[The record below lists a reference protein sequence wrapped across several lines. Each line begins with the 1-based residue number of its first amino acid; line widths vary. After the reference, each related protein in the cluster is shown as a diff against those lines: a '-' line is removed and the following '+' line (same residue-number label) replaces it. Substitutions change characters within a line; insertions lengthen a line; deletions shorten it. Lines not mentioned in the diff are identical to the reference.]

1 MHKRTG
7 PRKSIAYRRAGTV
20 MAVAATIALGP
31 LHAGNAFAF
40 KLFGMTLWGEDDT
53 TDQVSDPVHYTVDF
67 KTDNL
72 DKDLKEALTDSS
84 MLVSDKK
91 KPVSGDLGVVIKA
104 RDDRDRLIATLYEKA
119 RYGGVV
125 TITVNGT
132 DIDALSPNPTFGRSK
147 PVAVTISV
155 DPGPVFTLGKIK
167 LLGDARGLDPAG
179 YGLVPGGDAGSLTIL
194 KAGDKIVVDF
204 KNQGHPLAKLI
215 KRDVVAD
222 HETNR
227 VDVALSVES
236 GPMAPIGNVGVS
248 GQKSVDP
255 DFIKRYAR
263 INEGKPYSPDELKK
277 ASDRLR
283 KLGVFSSVTIREAD
297 KLAPDGSIPMTIEVA
312 EGKQRYFGVG
322 AQYSTIDG
330 FGVQGYWGHR
340 NLTGRA
346 DSLRIEGSVS
356 RIGET
361 TDVGQLDYSAGITYV
376 RPATWYPSAT
386 FTAGLKMQSLHP
398 DAYDADTITAS
409 GSLAYELSDQDTVS
423 GGGEISYEQ
432 DSTDA
437 YGDQNY
443 LTLAIPLEYV
453 RDTRD
458 NKLDPTAG
466 YRASISAK
474 PSYEAIGGG
483 VFSSFEGSISGYQGV
498 GANDNV
504 VFAGKLSLGS
514 LIGSNS
520 IEDIPATRRFYA
532 GGGGSVRGYAYQ
544 EITPYNSNGD
554 ALGGRSY
561 ATASLEARIKITDT
575 IGIVPF
581 VDMGSVTDST
591 FPDFSDLRIGAGVGV
606 RYATPFG
613 PIRLDVAVPLKKYE
627 NGTAYGIYAGIGQA
641 F

>member
-1 MHKRTG
+1 MRKKTG
-7 PRKSIAYRRAGTV
+7 PSKSIAYRRAGTV
-20 MAVAATIALGP
+20 VTVAATLAFGP
-31 LHAGNAFAF
+31 LWAENAFAF
-40 KLFGMTLWGEDDT
+40 KLFGMTLWGEDEAT
-53 TDQVSDPVHYTVDF
+53 EEVSDPVRYTVDL

-72 DKDLKEALTDSS
+72 DKDLKDALSDSS
-84 MLVSDKK
+84 MLVADKK

-119 RYGGVV
+119 HYGAVV
-125 TITVNGT
+125 TVTVNGT
-132 DIDALSPNPTFGRSK
+132 DLDALPPNPTFSRTQ
-147 PVAVTISV
+147 PVAVTVSV
-155 DPGPVFTLGKIK
+155 DPGPVFTLGRIS
-167 LLGDARGLDPAG
+167 LLGDAAGRDPAQ

-194 KAGDKIVVDF
+194 KAGDKIVADF
-204 KNQGHPLAKLI
+204 KNEGHPLAKQT
-215 KRDVVAD
+215 KRDVIAD
-222 HETNR
+222 HATHTVDVSLR
-227 VDVALSVES
+227 VDS
-236 GPMAPIGNVGVS
+236 GPVAPFGNVGVT

-255 DFIKRYAR
+255 DFIKTYAR
-263 INEGKPYSPDELKK
+263 INEGRPYSPNELKK

-297 KLAPDGSIPMTIEVA
+297 KLAPDGSIPMTIEVS

-330 FGVQGYWGHR
+330 IGLQGYWGHR

-356 RIGET
+356 RIGES
-361 TDVGQLDYSAGITYV
+361 TDVGQLDYSAGVTYV
-376 RPATWYPSAT
+376 RPATFYPSAT

-398 DAYDADTITAS
+398 DAYDADTVTAS
-409 GSLAYELSDQDTVS
+409 ASLAYELSDQDTIS
-423 GGGEISYEQ
+423 AGGEISYEQ

-443 LTLAIPLEYV
+443 LTVAIPLEYV

-458 NKLDPTAG
+458 NKLDPTEG

-474 PSYEAIGGG
+474 PSYEALGGT
-483 VFSSFEGSISGYQGV
+483 VFSSIEGSISGYQGI
-498 GANDNV
+498 GANNNV

-514 LIGSNS
+514 LLGANS
-520 IEDIPATRRFYA
+520 VADIPATRRFYA

-544 EITPYNSNGD
+544 EISPYNSNGD
-554 ALGGRSY
+554 ALGGSAY
-561 ATASLEARIKITDT
+561 ATASLEARVKITDT

-581 VDMGSVTDST
+581 IDVGSVTDST
-591 FPDFSDLRIGAGVGV
+591 FPDFSDLRIGAGVGL

-613 PIRLDVAVPLKKYE
+613 PIRLDVAVPLKKYPD
-627 NGTAYGIYAGIGQA
+627 GTAYGIYAGIGQS

>member
-1 MHKRTG
+1 MRKRTG

-20 MAVAATIALGP
+20 VAVAAMIALGP
-31 LHAGNAFAF
+31 LYAGNALAF
-40 KLFGMTLWGEDDT
+40 KLFGMRLWGEDET
-53 TDQVSDPVHYTVDF
+53 VNEVSDPVHYTVDF

-72 DKDLKEALTDSS
+72 DKDLKEALTESS
-84 MLVSDKK
+84 MLVSDQK

-132 DIDALSPNPTFGRSK
+132 NIDALPPNPSFSRSQ
-147 PVAVTISV
+147 PVAVTVSV
-155 DPGPVFTLGKIK
+155 DPGPIFTLGKIS
-167 LLGDARGLDPAG
+167 LLGDAKSLDPAQ

-194 KAGDKIVVDF
+194 KAGDKIVADF
-204 KNQGHPLAKLI
+204 KNQGHPLTKLT
-215 KRDVVAD
+215 KRDVIAD
-222 HETNR
+222 HDTHR
-227 VDVALSVES
+227 VDVMLKIDS
-236 GPMAPIGNVGVS
+236 GPMAPIGNVGVT

-297 KLAPDGSIPMTIEVA
+297 KLAPDGSIPMTIEVS
-312 EGKQRYFGVG
+312 EGKQRFFGFG

-330 FGVQGYWGHR
+330 FGLQGYWGHR

-361 TDVGQLDYSAGITYV
+361 TDVGKLDYSAGITYV
-376 RPATWYPSAT
+376 RPATFYPSAT
-386 FTAGLKMQSLHP
+386 LTAGLKMQSLHP

-423 GGGEISYEQ
+423 GGGEVSYEK
-432 DSTDA
+432 DTTDA
-437 YGDQNY
+437 YGKQTF

-458 NKLDPTAG
+458 NKLDPTQG
-466 YRASISAK
+466 YRASIGAT
-474 PSYEAIGGG
+474 PSYETMGGS
-483 VFSSFEGSISGYQGV
+483 VFSSFEGSISGYQGI
-498 GANDNV
+498 GANNNV

-514 LIGSNS
+514 LIGANS
-520 IEDIPATRRFYA
+520 IADIPATRRFYA

-544 EITPYNSNGD
+544 EITPYDASGN

-561 ATASLEARIKITDT
+561 ATASLEARVKITDT

-581 VDMGSVTDST
+581 VDMGSVTGST
-591 FPDFSDLRIGAGVGV
+591 FPDFSDVRIGAGVGV

-613 PIRLDVAVPLKKYE
+613 PIRLDVAVPLNKYP

>member
-1 MHKRTG
+1 MRKRTG

-20 MAVAATIALGP
+20 VAVAAMIALGP
-31 LHAGNAFAF
+31 LYAGNALAF
-40 KLFGMTLWGEDDT
+40 KLFGMRLWGEDET
-53 TDQVSDPVHYTVDF
+53 VNEVSDPVHYTVDF

-72 DKDLKEALTDSS
+72 DKDLKEALTESS
-84 MLVSDKK
+84 MLVSDQK

-132 DIDALSPNPTFGRSK
+132 NIDALPPNPSFSRSQ
-147 PVAVTISV
+147 PVAVTVSV
-155 DPGPVFTLGKIK
+155 DPGPIFTLGKIS
-167 LLGDARGLDPAG
+167 LLGDAKSLDPAQ

-194 KAGDKIVVDF
+194 KAGDKIVADF
-204 KNQGHPLAKLI
+204 KNQGHPLTKLT
-215 KRDVVAD
+215 KRDVIAD
-222 HETNR
+222 HDTHR
-227 VDVALSVES
+227 VDVMLKIDS
-236 GPMAPIGNVGVS
+236 GPMAPIGNVGVT

-297 KLAPDGSIPMTIEVA
+297 KLAPDGSIPMTIEVS
-312 EGKQRYFGVG
+312 EGKQRFFGFG

-330 FGVQGYWGHR
+330 FGLQGYWGHR

-361 TDVGQLDYSAGITYV
+361 TDVGKLDYSAGITYV
-376 RPATWYPSAT
+376 RPATFYPSAT
-386 FTAGLKMQSLHP
+386 LTAGLKMQSLHP

-423 GGGEISYEQ
+423 GGGEVSYEK
-432 DSTDA
+432 DTTDA
-437 YGDQNY
+437 YGKQTF

-458 NKLDPTAG
+458 NKLDPTQG
-466 YRASISAK
+466 YRASIGAT
-474 PSYEAIGGG
+474 PSYETMGGS

-498 GANDNV
+498 GANNNV

-514 LIGSNS
+514 LIGANS
-520 IEDIPATRRFYA
+520 IADIPATRRFYA

-544 EITPYNSNGD
+544 EITPYDASGN

-561 ATASLEARIKITDT
+561 ATASLEARVKITDT

-581 VDMGSVTDST
+581 VDMGSVTGST
-591 FPDFSDLRIGAGVGV
+591 FPDFSDVRIGAGVGV

-613 PIRLDVAVPLKKYE
+613 PIRLDVAVPLNKYP